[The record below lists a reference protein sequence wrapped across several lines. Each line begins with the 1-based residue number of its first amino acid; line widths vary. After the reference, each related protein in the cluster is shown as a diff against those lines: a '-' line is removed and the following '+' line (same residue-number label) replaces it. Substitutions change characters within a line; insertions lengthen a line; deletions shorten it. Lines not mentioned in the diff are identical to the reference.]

1 MRHLMSRIILFA
13 NGACVLSIGVIRL
26 HQSSTNRRRRCGSL
40 QNRLKVNRHT
50 FLMVS
55 ASTSEPLVND
65 PLLTRIPLEHEAVFY
80 PYGFPVR
87 IHSNSATTLKAAE
100 RSWGTYRHRYDE
112 QPLEIR
118 LVLSDSSSPGCVEP
132 PVFRSQGHLLSIVA
146 DRENF
151 AFLDL
156 NAGFGFGWA
165 TEATAQNQEYFR
177 QCLLDVMV
185 YPLLEIGHLITL
197 HAACVMHQGKG
208 ILLAGNSGAG
218 KSSLSYA
225 CASRGWTF
233 VSDDASAFQRN
244 ARDLKVIGHPQKF
257 RFREP
262 VGELFPEFRH
272 LKSTIRAYGKPTI
285 EVSTRMIEN
294 FNSAEE
300 GPVNA
305 IVFLNRPAHEPGPPV
320 LIPLSPEESWNR
332 LVFSVWAVQMPAFE
346 QRLAALERLLAIPS
360 YELRYSE
367 FNPAIDLLERLVEE
381 QLD

>member
-1 MRHLMSRIILFA
+1 M
-13 NGACVLSIGVIRL
+13 LSI
-26 HQSSTNRRRRCGSL
+26 NR
-40 QNRLKVNRHT
+40 
-50 FLMVS
+50 FE
-55 ASTSEPLVND
+55 APVND
-65 PLLTRIPLEHEAVFY
+65 PLLTRVPLEHEAIFY

-87 IHSNSATTLKAAE
+87 VHSNSVTTLEAAE
-100 RSWGTYRHRYDE
+100 RSWGTYRQRHDDE
-112 QPLEIR
+112 PLEIR
-118 LVLSDSSSPGCVEP
+118 LALSESSSPACLEP
-132 PVFRSQGHLLSIVA
+132 PIFRSQRHLLSIVA

-151 AFLDL
+151 ALLDL
-156 NAGFGFGWA
+156 NAGFAFGWA
-165 TEATAQNQEYFR
+165 TEATARNQEYFR

-197 HAACVMHQGKG
+197 HAACVIHQRKG

-244 ARDLKVIGHPQKF
+244 APDLRVIGHPQRF

-294 FNSAEE
+294 FKSAEQ
-300 GPVNA
+300 GPVDA
-305 IVFLNRPAHEPGPPV
+305 IVFLNRPAHESGPPV
-320 LIPLSPEESWNR
+320 LLPLSPEESWNR
-332 LVFSVWAVQMPAFE
+332 LVFSIWAVQIPAFE
-346 QRLAALERLLAIPS
+346 ERLAALERLLVVPS

-367 FNPAIDLLERLVEE
+367 LGPAIDLLERLVEE